1 MINHDSTVF
10 YFRTFGLLYLQMHL
24 LPTKMFVNF
33 SQIETYMT
41 ISTFIQKIKSEPN
54 DIAFSDT
61 IGIIDNYFDFTPT
74 AFHNGELYNEAGQN
88 SGSCKV
94 FAFAKRVELTVEE
107 TLACFGTYYRVDV
120 LQNPEGTDH
129 QNIRNFMKTGWEGIQ
144 FEGTPL
150 RVK

>member
-1 MINHDSTVF
+1 
-10 YFRTFGLLYLQMHL
+10 
-24 LPTKMFVNF
+24 MFVNL
-33 SQIETYMT
+33 SQTETYMT

-61 IGIIDNYFDFTPT
+61 IGIIDTYFDFTPT
-74 AFHNGELYNEAGQN
+74 PFENGELYNEAGQN

-94 FAFAKRVELTVEE
+94 FAFAKRVELSAEE

-120 LQNPEGTDH
+120 LQNPEGSDH
-129 QNIRNFMKTGWEGIQ
+129 QNIRNFMKTGWEGIR
-144 FEGTPL
+144 FEGVPL